1 MCFIDYELYWQTY
14 AIKFTNS
21 WVHISHLKYKLTL
34 ETNNTQTK
42 SQISNAELTLQIYFI
57 SQINLKLNKS
67 QNDSKKSNV
76 GLAIAIY
83 PIDLC

>member
-42 SQISNAELTLQIYFI
+42 SQIYWFYKFTLEAK
-57 SQINLKLNKS
+57 STLKLNKS

-83 PIDLC
+83 PINLC

>member
-1 MCFIDYELYWQTY
+1 MCSIDYELYWQTY

-42 SQISNAELTLQIYFI
+42 SQIYRLYKFNLEAKST
-57 SQINLKLNKS
+57 LKLNKS
-67 QNDSKKSNV
+67 QNDSKK
-76 GLAIAIY
+76 I
-83 PIDLC
+83 